1 MSLCPS
7 SHLLS
12 SILQFDVQFLC
23 VFPVLSIPLLS
34 AGQQWMSF
42 QFLPRAVSCRDQLL
56 DDRQVSC
63 CHLHGLASP
72 SCLLWTCFLCLC
84 QKREERT
91 PPENNLSA
99 KPPTHGL
106 LLALGS
112 QASPCFSPWWQQAES
127 QSCGWDKQQDPA
139 FLEQERDLAQ
149 QQGAL
154 GDERLD
160 PGGVEDAED
169 VCAVG
174 AEQCQHCSCCCSCP
188 FWWL

>member
-1 MSLCPS
+1 M
-7 SHLLS
+7 
-12 SILQFDVQFLC
+12 
-23 VFPVLSIPLLS
+23 
-34 AGQQWMSF
+34 
-42 QFLPRAVSCRDQLL
+42 
-56 DDRQVSC
+56 
-63 CHLHGLASP
+63 
-72 SCLLWTCFLCLC
+72 
-84 QKREERT
+84 
-91 PPENNLSA
+91 
-99 KPPTHGL
+99 
-106 LLALGS
+106 ALGS

-174 AEQCQHCSCCCSCP
+174 AEQCQHWAVAALVP
-188 FWWL
+188 FGGFKLDLGAVLGEWLS